1 VKYFQ
6 TSIIRQQHL
15 PKFNSKTFTYNNF
28 RTEQKLQ
35 KRKFCSIALDIH
47 EQIF

>member
-1 VKYFQ
+1 M
-6 TSIIRQQHL
+6 SIIRQQHL
-15 PKFNSKTFTYNNF
+15 PKFNSKTFTYNNI

-35 KRKFCSIALDIH
+35 KRKFCSMALDIH